1 MIEPLARK
9 RTNLAALAV
18 LVALAL
24 ALFAV
29 VQSVAAIDGSVTVE
43 IGEFDTVAAGNGYD
57 TATSDD
63 DTIATVAYTADE
75 DTATVTGVAAG
86 STTVTI
92 SDTTADSEL
101 PDLVYEVVVLPF
113 GFNKIE
119 FVDESDGIVAA
130 GTQVTVS
137 ATLQSLGT
145 DSDNST
151 VNLTIPTTG
160 LSLVTFDNSDP
171 PVPTGTSQSVTGK
184 VNNSP
189 DASNPDPDGYAKA
202 ISFTINTAGA
212 PAGDYTLTFTA
223 DLNGSGTANAA
234 GVSNVTDTITLT
246 IGEAG
251 TGLAAA
257 SLSAANVKG
266 DPAAPSRDADAA
278 PDATT
283 KQFGSTIYLVVS
295 STNSLGNAANPA
307 DVNQVIVFAV
317 GAEVDGEENSK
328 TFSEDDDTAGDDI
341 GANQLVA
348 ISRSTAG
355 TVDVSATVIGPAG
368 DVKTDTLTLVFS
380 GDAETLSLGDPDD
393 QLGQQGDSITVE
405 LTAVDEA
412 GNAAAI
418 SPLQTTSVKLLDA
431 DGETAGNVSAA
442 EAQKIDTKGTDD
454 TEDDDP
460 IPTVVVITIASDP
473 NEKADTGAYTL
484 EVMLGSKSTATVGFE
499 IVGGSA
505 NVDVEASSATSDTI
519 GDVITVTA
527 SLTDEAGNPVID
539 GTAVNFS
546 ASANTGLAAIGS
558 NHANTNAADEDSN
571 GPVTKDGSASV
582 KFAVVGAG
590 TSVVSATAGDTG
602 ATGVAVVIS
611 TAGMADA
618 MDAEPSL
625 SDFSRLSG
633 LVSYSGPDATA
644 SALSSLLAGRAS
656 AIWLSN
662 NGSWILY
669 ASVDGAMVPG
679 SSDFT
684 VTSGDVLY
692 ISN

>member
-1 MIEPLARK
+1 MKGHNMIGTLARK
-9 RTNLAALAV
+9 RTNLAALA
-18 LVALAL
+18 LLAALAV

-29 VQSVAAIDGSVTVE
+29 IQSVAAIDGSVTVE
-43 IGEFDTVAAGNGYD
+43 IGDDAEDTGTVPAGTGYD
-57 TATSDD
+57 NAVSADV
-63 DTIATVAYTADE
+63 TIATVAYTANQAE
-75 DTATVTGVAAG
+75 AIVTGVAAG

-92 SDTTADSEL
+92 TDSATDDTKL
-101 PDLVYEVVVLPF
+101 PDLEYEVVVLPF

-119 FVDESDGIVAA
+119 FDGDSDGIVAA
-130 GTQVTVS
+130 GTQVTVT
-137 ATLQSLGT
+137 ATLQSQV
-145 DSDNST
+145 DDST

-171 PVPTGTSQSVTGK
+171 PVPTGTSQSITTSTDDDDKDV
-184 VNNSP
+184 
-189 DASNPDPDGYAKA
+189 
-202 ISFTINTAGA
+202 SFTVNTAGA

-223 DLNGSGTANAA
+223 VLNDSTLPDA
-234 GVSNVTDTITLT
+234 SDVTDTITLT
-246 IGEAG
+246 VGEAG
-251 TGLAAA
+251 EGLAAA
-257 SLSAANVKG
+257 SLSPNNVKG
-266 DPAAPSRDADAA
+266 DPVAPSPDADAT
-278 PDATT
+278 PDATN
-283 KQFGSTIYLVVS
+283 KRFGSTIYLLVS
-295 STNSLGNAANPA
+295 STNSLGNAANDA

-328 TFSEDDDTAGDDI
+328 TYSEDDDATQDNV
-341 GANQLVA
+341 GANQAVA
-348 ISRSTAG
+348 ISRSTPG

-380 GDAETLSLGDPDD
+380 GDAETISLGDPDD

-412 GNAAAI
+412 GNAAGI
-418 SPLQTTSVKLLDA
+418 NPLQTTSVKLLDS
-431 DGETAGNVSAA
+431 DGETAGNVSAS

-454 TEDDDP
+454 TEDDDD
-460 IPTVVVITIASDP
+460 IATVVVITISSDP
-473 NEKADTGAYTL
+473 NEEADTGTYTL
-484 EVMLGSKSTATVGFE
+484 EVMLGSKSTATVDFE

-539 GTAVNFS
+539 GTEVNFS

-571 GPVTKDGSASV
+571 GPLTKDGSASV

-618 MDAEPSL
+618 EPEPVEPSL

-662 NGSWILY
+662 DGSWILY

>member
-86 STTVTI
+86 ATTVTI
-92 SDTTADSEL
+92 SDTTAGSVL
-101 PDLVYEVVVLPF
+101 PDLEYEVVVLPF

-160 LSLVTFDNSDP
+160 LSIAITN
-171 PVPTGTSQSVTGK
+171 GTSQSVTGK
-184 VNNSP
+184 VNNP
-189 DASNPDPDGYAKA
+189 DGDDPDPDGYAKA
-202 ISFTINTAGA
+202 IIFTINTAGA

-223 DLNGSGTANAA
+223 DLNGATDNAD

-283 KQFGSTIYLVVS
+283 KRFGSTIYLVVS

-307 DVNQVIVFAV
+307 DVNQVVVFAV

-412 GNAAAI
+412 GNPAAI
-418 SPLQTTSVKLLDA
+418 NPLQTTSVKLLDA
-431 DGETAGNVSAA
+431 DGETAGNVSAS

-499 IVGGSA
+499 IVGGTA
-505 NVDVEASSATSDTI
+505 NVEVEASASSSDMI

-539 GTAVNFS
+539 GTEVNFT

-662 NGSWILY
+662 DGSWILY

>member
-1 MIEPLARK
+1 M
-9 RTNLAALAV
+9 
-18 LVALAL
+18 
-24 ALFAV
+24 
-29 VQSVAAIDGSVTVE
+29 
-43 IGEFDTVAAGNGYD
+43 
-57 TATSDD
+57 
-63 DTIATVAYTADE
+63 
-75 DTATVTGVAAG
+75 
-86 STTVTI
+86 
-92 SDTTADSEL
+92 

-113 GFNKIE
+113 GFNKID
-119 FVDESDGIVAA
+119 FFDESDGIVAA

-160 LSLVTFDNSDP
+160 LSIAITN
-171 PVPTGTSQSVTGK
+171 GTSQSVTGK
-184 VNNSP
+184 VNNP
-189 DASNPDPDGYAKA
+189 DGDDPDPDGYAKA
-202 ISFTINTAGA
+202 IIFTINTAGA

-223 DLNGSGTANAA
+223 DLNGATANAE

-278 PDATT
+278 PDATN
-283 KQFGSTIYLVVS
+283 KRFGSTIYLVVS

-341 GANQLVA
+341 DASQVVA
-348 ISRSTAG
+348 ISRSTPG
-355 TVDVSATVIGPAG
+355 TVDVSATVIGPGG
-368 DVKTDTLTLVFS
+368 DVTSNTLTLVFS

-412 GNAAAI
+412 GNPAAI
-418 SPLQTTSVKLLDA
+418 NPLQTTSVKLLDA
-431 DGETAGNVSAA
+431 DGETADNVSAS

-484 EVMLGSKSTATVGFE
+484 EVMLGSKSTATVDFE
-499 IVGGSA
+499 IVGGTA
-505 NVDVEASSATSDTI
+505 NVEVEASASSSDTI

-539 GTAVNFS
+539 GTEVNFS

-571 GPVTKDGSASV
+571 GPLTKDGSASV

-618 MDAEPSL
+618 EPEPAGPSL

-633 LVSYSGPDATA
+633 LVSYSGPDTTA

-662 NGSWILY
+662 DGSWILH
-669 ASVDGAMVPG
+669 ASVDGEGVPG
-679 SSDFT
+679 STDFT

>member
-92 SDTTADSEL
+92 SDTTAGSVL

-160 LSLVTFDNSDP
+160 LSIAITN
-171 PVPTGTSQSVTGK
+171 GTSQSVTGK
-184 VNNSP
+184 VNNP
-189 DASNPDPDGYAKA
+189 DGDDPDPDGYAKA
-202 ISFTINTAGA
+202 IIFTINTAGA

-223 DLNGSGTANAA
+223 DLNGATDNAE

-257 SLSAANVKG
+257 SLSPDNVKG
-266 DPAAPSRDADAA
+266 DPAVPSRDADAA

-283 KQFGSTIYLVVS
+283 KRFGSTIHLVVS

-307 DVNQVIVFAV
+307 DVNQVVVFAV

-341 GANQLVA
+341 GANQLVK
-348 ISRSTAG
+348 ITRSTAG

-412 GNAAAI
+412 GNPAAVN
-418 SPLQTTSVKLLDA
+418 PLQTTSVKLLDA
-431 DGETAGNVSAA
+431 DGETAGNVSAS

-499 IVGGSA
+499 IVGGTA
-505 NVDVEASSATSDTI
+505 NVEVEASSATSDTI

-539 GTAVNFS
+539 GTEVNFS

>member
-1 MIEPLARK
+1 MKGHNMIGTLARK

-18 LVALAL
+18 LVALAV

-29 VQSVAAIDGSVTVE
+29 IQSVAAIDGSVTVE
-43 IGEFDTVAAGNGYD
+43 IGDDAEDTTTIDTVDGYD
-57 TATSDD
+57 AASSADA
-63 DTIATVAYTADE
+63 TIASVAYSDS
-75 DTATVTGVAAG
+75 DNQATVTGVKAG
-86 STTVTI
+86 TTTVTI
-92 SDTTADSEL
+92 TDAEGVL

-119 FVDESDGIVAA
+119 FDGDSDGIVAA
-130 GTQVTVS
+130 GTQVTVT
-137 ATLQSLGT
+137 ATLQSQV
-145 DSDNST
+145 DDST

-171 PVPTGTSQSVTGK
+171 PVPTGTSQSITTSTDDDDKDV
-184 VNNSP
+184 
-189 DASNPDPDGYAKA
+189 
-202 ISFTINTAGA
+202 SFTVNTAGA

-223 DLNGSGTANAA
+223 VLNDSTLPDA
-234 GVSNVTDTITLT
+234 SDVTDTITLT
-246 IGEAG
+246 VGEAG
-251 TGLAAA
+251 EGLAAA

-266 DPAAPSRDADAA
+266 DPAAPSTDADAA
-278 PDATT
+278 PDATN
-283 KQFGSTIYLVVS
+283 KRFGSTIHLLVS
-295 STNSLGNAANPA
+295 STNSLGNTSNPG

-317 GAEVDGEENSK
+317 GATVDGEDNSK
-328 TFSEDDDTAGDDI
+328 TYAETDDATQDNV
-341 GANQLVA
+341 GANQVVP
-348 ISRSTAG
+348 ITRGTPG
-355 TVDVSATVIGPAG
+355 TVDVSATVIGSSG
-368 DVKTDTLTLVFS
+368 DVKTNTLTLVFS

-412 GNAAAI
+412 GNPAAI
-418 SPLQTTSVKLLDA
+418 NPLQTTSVKLLDA
-431 DGETAGNVSAA
+431 DGETADKVSAS

-484 EVMLGSKSTATVGFE
+484 EVMLGSKSTATVDFE
-499 IVGGSA
+499 IVGGTA
-505 NVDVEASSATSDTI
+505 NVEVEASASSSDTI

-539 GTAVNFS
+539 GTEVNFS

-571 GPVTKDGSASV
+571 GPLTKDGSASV

-662 NGSWILY
+662 DGSWILY

>member
-1 MIEPLARK
+1 MIGTLARK
-9 RTNLAALAV
+9 RTNLAALA
-18 LVALAL
+18 LLAALAV

-29 VQSVAAIDGSVTVE
+29 IQSVAAIDGSVTVE
-43 IGEFDTVAAGNGYD
+43 VLGTETIDTVDGYD
-57 TATSDD
+57 AATSDD
-63 DTIATVAYTADE
+63 DTIATVAYSDSN
-75 DTATVTGVAAG
+75 DQATVTGVAAG

-92 SDTTADSEL
+92 TDSATDDTKL
-101 PDLVYEVVVLPF
+101 PDLEYEVVVLPF

-119 FVDESDGIVAA
+119 FDGDSDGIVAA
-130 GTQVTVS
+130 GTQVTVT
-137 ATLQSLGT
+137 ATLQSQSN
-145 DSDNST
+145 DST

-160 LSLVTFDNSDP
+160 LSIAITD
-171 PVPTGTSQSVTGK
+171 GTTQSRTEDT
-184 VNNSP
+184 N
-189 DASNPDPDGYAKA
+189 DASDTDPAEKQA
-202 ISFTINTAGA
+202 SWTLNTAGA
-212 PAGDYTLTFTA
+212 PEGDYTLTFTA
-223 DLNGSGTANAA
+223 DLNGSADNAE

-246 IGEAG
+246 VGEAG
-251 TGLAAA
+251 EGLAAA
-257 SLSAANVKG
+257 SLSPNNVKG
-266 DPAAPSRDADAA
+266 DPVAPSPDADAT
-278 PDATT
+278 PDATN
-283 KQFGSTIYLVVS
+283 KRFGSTIYLLVS
-295 STNSLGNAANPA
+295 STNSLGNAANDA

-317 GAEVDGEENSK
+317 GATVDGDANSK
-328 TFSEDDDTAGDDI
+328 TYSETDDATQDNV
-341 GANQLVA
+341 GANQPVA
-348 ISRSTAG
+348 ISKDSPG

-412 GNAAAI
+412 GNPAAI
-418 SPLQTTSVKLLDA
+418 NPLQTTSVKLLDA
-431 DGETAGNVSAA
+431 DGETAGNVSAS

-454 TEDDDP
+454 TEDDSD
-460 IPTVVVITIASDP
+460 IGTVVVITISSDP
-473 NEKADTGAYTL
+473 NEKADTGTYTL
-484 EVMLGSKSTATVGFE
+484 EVMLGSKSTATVDFE

-505 NVDVEASSATSDTI
+505 NVDVEASASSSDTI

-539 GTAVNFS
+539 GTEVNFS

-662 NGSWILY
+662 DGSWILY